1 MPHKNVPA
9 RQHWQCAQAFAGT
22 WWPRHCLVMSLWP
35 GRPRDRTPVWA
46 CHLHER
52 TAVIGPPTLVL
63 PGHSV
68 RTSAVTGG
76 TPVSQQNGIIKSL
89 SAPACNRD
97 SISGSW
103 AEVIRLLGFNRTALE
118 LGAGLCRGIWRT
130 GELWSIFRKPSQV
143 WLEKQHP
150 SLLCITLS
158 PPEQPALLFLHWL
171 PQTGGA
177 QLHHLAPPHHRLR
190 RPDRQPQVP
199 WPDQESSSSFSSG
212 GPSATRFTFFRP
224 PSPFL
229 LQLQFS
235 LVLQSEGWGIT
246 AQGKSGSRGV
256 LCSTF
261 SPLQMALEPPGMGYL
276 QLL

>member
-35 GRPRDRTPVWA
+35 GGPRDRTAVWA

-97 SISGSW
+97 SVSGSW

-118 LGAGLCRGIWRT
+118 LGAGLRRGIWRT

-143 WLEKQHP
+143 WLEKKHP
-150 SLLCITLS
+150 SLRCVTLS
-158 PPEQPALLFLHWL
+158 PPEQPALLFL
-171 PQTGGA
+171 
-177 QLHHLAPPHHRLR
+177 LASNR
-190 RPDRQPQVP
+190 
-199 WPDQESSSSFSSG
+199 WSSA
-212 GPSATRFTFFRP
+212 PP
-224 PSPFL
+224 PSPSPPPPPQARQAASGAL
-229 LQLQFS
+229 AGSGEQQQLQL
-235 LVLQSEGWGIT
+235 WGP
-246 AQGKSGSRGV
+246 QR
-256 LCSTF
+256 
-261 SPLQMALEPPGMGYL
+261 Y
-276 QLL
+276 